1 MLKRENGFTL
11 IELIIVIVILGV
23 LAVTALPKFID
34 LSRDA
39 KIASLNNVAGQ
50 IESTVQMVRAKALVK
65 GLRPSSSNPAPID
78 DSSNQAG
85 YLIDFGFGSSEVD
98 WRNLCPESRAELGT
112 NMQLSDF
119 IDIGPDSKL
128 SSRIDNQYTLIGFDV
143 PASGQPADQGCYLIY
158 NSFGDPMCTVSVVS
172 ADC

>member
-1 MLKRENGFTL
+1 MLKRKKGFTL

-23 LAVTALPKFID
+23 LAVTAMPKFID
-34 LSRDA
+34 LSSDA

-65 GLRPSSSNPAPID
+65 GLRPSSSNPAPSD
-78 DSSNQAG
+78 DPSNQAG

-98 WRNLCPESRAELGT
+98 WRNLCPESLAELGT

-119 IDIGPDSKL
+119 IDIGPESKL
-128 SSRIDNQYTLIGFDV
+128 SSRINNQHTLIGFDV
-143 PASGQPADQGCYLIY
+143 PATGQPTDQGCYLIY
-158 NSFGDPMCTVSVVS
+158 DSFGDPMCTVSVVS
-172 ADC
+172 VDC

>member
-1 MLKRENGFTL
+1 LERENGFTL

-65 GLRPSSSNPAPID
+65 GLRPSSSNPAPVGD
-78 DSSNQAG
+78 TSNQAG

-143 PASGQPADQGCYLIY
+143 PASGRPTNQGCYLIY
-158 NSFGDPMCTVSVVS
+158 DSFGDPMCTVSVVS